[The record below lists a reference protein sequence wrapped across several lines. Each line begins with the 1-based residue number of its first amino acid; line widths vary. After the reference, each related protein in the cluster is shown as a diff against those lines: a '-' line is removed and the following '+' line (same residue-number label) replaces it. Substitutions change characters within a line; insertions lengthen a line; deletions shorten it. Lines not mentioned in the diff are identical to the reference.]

1 MALYYAQSLLSPQP
15 THHSYVIPTDHGLF
29 DPDELLLNWLVY
41 QDLAEGSP
49 EEAAIFT
56 DRRDGRRCHTTVAPG
71 ALDPDV
77 WARHRAALL
86 PRMIAPFAEVVARSP
101 VPFATKVREHAVA
114 APRGPGRTT
123 STTTASSSDYCCDRY
138 DGRVVL
144 VGDALATYRPNLGRA
159 TDQAAA
165 HCLSLMHVWRG
176 ERTLAAWEGDACR
189 EAARVLLLSRIMSEF
204 GKGTW
209 FSLFRSV
216 TSYLWYNLRSKL
228 WRARL

>member
-1 MALYYAQSLLSPQP
+1 M
-15 THHSYVIPTDHGLF
+15 IPTDHGNF

-56 DRRDGRRCHTTVAPG
+56 DRHGRRCHTTVAPG

-86 PRMIAPFAEVVARSP
+86 PRMIPPFAEVVARSP
-101 VPFATKVREHAVA
+101 VPFATKVREHAA
-114 APRGPGRTT
+114 APREHDHGYQ
-123 STTTASSSDYCCDRY
+123 D
-138 DGRVVL
+138 RVVL
-144 VGDALATYRPNLGRA
+144 VGDALAAYRPNLGRA

-165 HCLSLMHVWRG
+165 HCLSLAALCRG
-176 ERTLAAWEGDACR
+176 ERTLAAWEADACR
-189 EAARVLLLSRIMSEF
+189 EAGRVLLLSRIMSEF

-216 TSYLWYNLRSKL
+216 ASYLWYNLRSKFG